1 MTGIDKIGT
10 MTQSNAVI
18 QNALHKNQSSKFADL
33 LKAAQA
39 KEAAASSAV
48 SAAPSANYSHISSK
62 QVLPEGRLNGDYKTG
77 FDKTFT
83 RASDK
88 NAAPQG
94 AAANGSVRP
103 NDKKIDKTSKL
114 YEKSMELESFFVKMM
129 VDSMRKTVH
138 SPTQDSFAKSM
149 YQDMLYDEYT
159 TSLTKQAGFGLADQ
173 IYLELAR

>member
-10 MTQSNAVI
+10 MTQSSAMI

-33 LKAAQA
+33 LKTAQK
-39 KEAAASSAV
+39 KEAAD
-48 SAAPSANYSHISSK
+48 YSHISSE
-62 QVLPEGRLNGDYKTG
+62 QVLPEGRLNGDFKTG

-83 RASDK
+83 HAADKSAS
-88 NAAPQG
+88 PQG
-94 AAANGSVRP
+94 AAANGAIRP
-103 NDKKIDKTSKL
+103 SDKKIDKTSKL

-138 SPTQDSFAKSM
+138 SSTQDSFAKSM

>member
-33 LKAAQA
+33 LKAAQE
-39 KEAAASSAV
+39 KAAD
-48 SAAPSANYSHISSK
+48 YSHISSS
-62 QVLPEGRLNGDYKTG
+62 QVIPEGRLNGDFKTG

-83 RASDK
+83 SAADK

-114 YEKSMELESFFVKMM
+114 YEKSMEMESFFVKMM

>member
-1 MTGIDKIGT
+1 MTGIGKIGT
-10 MTQSNAVI
+10 MTQSSAMI

-33 LKAAQA
+33 LEAARA
-39 KEAAASSAV
+39 KEAAA
-48 SAAPSANYSHISSK
+48 SANYSHISSE
-62 QVLPEGRLNGDYKTG
+62 QVLKEGRLNGDFKTG

-88 NAAPQG
+88 SAAPQG
-94 AAANGSVRP
+94 AAANGAVRP
-103 NDKKIDKTSKL
+103 SDKKIDKTSRL

-129 VDSMRKTVH
+129 VDSMRKTVQT
-138 SPTQDSFAKSM
+138 SSNDSFAKSM

-159 TSLTKQAGFGLADQ
+159 TSLTKGAGFGLADQ

>member
-33 LKAAQA
+33 LQAAQQR
-39 KEAAASSAV
+39 EAAD
-48 SAAPSANYSHISSK
+48 YSHISSE
-62 QVLPEGRLNGDYKTG
+62 QVLKDGRLNGDFKTG

-83 RASDK
+83 SAADK
-88 NAAPQG
+88 KAAPQG
-94 AAANGSVRP
+94 AAVNGAIRSSG
-103 NDKKIDKTSKL
+103 KKIDKTSKL

-138 SPTQDSFAKSM
+138 SSTTDSFAKSM

-159 TSLTKQAGFGLADQ
+159 TSLTKGAGFGLADQ
-173 IYLELAR
+173 IYMELAR

>member
-10 MTQSNAVI
+10 MTQSSAMI

-33 LKAAQA
+33 LEAARK
-39 KEAAASSAV
+39 KEAAASNATGG
-48 SAAPSANYSHISSK
+48 ADYSHISSS
-62 QVLPEGRLNGDYKTG
+62 QVLPEGRLNGDFKTG

-88 NAAPQG
+88 SAAPQG
-94 AAANGSVRP
+94 AAANGAVRP
-103 NDKKIDKTSKL
+103 SDKKIDKTSRL

-138 SPTQDSFAKSM
+138 SSTNDSFAKSM

-159 TSLTKQAGFGLADQ
+159 TSLTKGAGFGLADQ

>member
-10 MTQSNAVI
+10 MTQSSAMI

-33 LKAAQA
+33 LQAARK
-39 KEAAASSAV
+39 KEAAD
-48 SAAPSANYSHISSK
+48 YSHISSE
-62 QVLPEGRLNGDYKTG
+62 QVLKEGRLNGDFKTG

-94 AAANGSVRP
+94 AAANGRVRP
-103 NDKKIDKTSKL
+103 SDKKIDKTSRL

-129 VDSMRKTVH
+129 VDSMRKTVQ
-138 SPTQDSFAKSM
+138 SSTKDSFAKSM

-159 TSLTKQAGFGLADQ
+159 TSLTKTAGFGLADQ
-173 IYLELAR
+173 IYLELAK

>member
-10 MTQSNAVI
+10 MTQSSAVI

-33 LKAAQA
+33 LKSAQKKTA
-39 KEAAASSAV
+39 D
-48 SAAPSANYSHISSK
+48 YSHISSE
-62 QVLPEGRLNGDYKTG
+62 QVIPEGRLNGDFKSG

-83 RASDK
+83 HAADK

-103 NDKKIDKTSKL
+103 NGKKIDKTSKL
-114 YEKSMELESFFVKMM
+114 YEKSMEMESFFVKMM

-138 SPTQDSFAKSM
+138 SATTDSFAKSM

-173 IYLELAR
+173 IYLELAM